1 MKKGQDLMDGVGSW
15 GDSVLVVEKAPSSI
29 VCTEETLEPVP
40 YRYLRTP
47 SMLLNPS
54 PFLLLL

>member
-1 MKKGQDLMDGVGSW
+1 MDGVGSW

-54 PFLLLL
+54 PFLLL